1 MSAPGAGPLIFLVA
15 GEPSG
20 DVLGARLM
28 TALKTRSPAPP
39 RFAGVGG
46 ERMTAEGLD
55 SLFPM
60 SEMSIMGYLE
70 VVPKIP
76 RVLARVRETAAAARH
91 MRPDVV
97 ITIDAPDFSFR
108 VARRLAG
115 AEIPLIHYVAPQVWA
130 HRPGRSAKIAEFLDH
145 LLAILPFEP
154 PYFEAVG
161 LPCSFVGH
169 AIVEEGAHKGDGAGF
184 RARHGISPEAPLVC
198 VLPGSRHGEVS
209 RHLPIF
215 GAALGLLASRY
226 PGLCAVVPTVTAVA
240 DEVTAACGDWPVTA
254 HVVVGRDE
262 KYDAIAASRVA
273 LAASGTVALELAIAG
288 TPMVIAYKT
297 NALTAWLARRMVRVS
312 YACLVN
318 LILDRPV
325 VPEFIQENCRPDLL
339 AEAVAALYD
348 DGDARAAQIAGG
360 RQAAE
365 SLGLGGTPPSDRAAD
380 TVLKVIAEGP
390 RARC

>member
-1 MSAPGAGPLIFLVA
+1 MSVAEAGPLIFLVA

-28 TALKTRSPAPP
+28 AAFKARSPAPP

-60 SEMSIMGYLE
+60 SELSIMGYLE
-70 VVPKIP
+70 VVLKIP
-76 RVLARVRETAAAARH
+76 RVLARVRETAAAARQV
-91 MRPDVV
+91 RPDAV

-115 AEIPLIHYVAPQVWA
+115 AGIPLIHYVAPQVWA

-154 PYFEAVG
+154 PYFEDVG

-169 AIVEEGAHKGDGAGF
+169 AIVEEDADKGDGERF
-184 RARHGISPEAPLVC
+184 RASHGVLPEAPLVC
-198 VLPGSRHGEVS
+198 VLPGSRRGEVS

-215 GAALGLLASRY
+215 GATLGLLAARY
-226 PGLCAVVPTVTAVA
+226 PGLSAVVPTMTSVA
-240 DEVTAACGDWPVTA
+240 DEVTSACADWPVAA
-254 HVVVGRDE
+254 HVIVGRDE

-297 NALTAWLARRMVRVS
+297 NALTAWLARRMVRVP
-312 YACLVN
+312 YACLIN
-318 LILDRPV
+318 LILDSPV
-325 VPEFIQENCRPDLL
+325 VPEFIQEDCRPVLL

-348 DGDARAAQIAGG
+348 DGDARAAQIASG
-360 RQAAE
+360 RHVAE
-365 SLGLGGTPPSDRAAD
+365 SLGLGGVQPSDRAAD
-380 TVLKVIAEGP
+380 TVLKVIAQGP
-390 RARC
+390 RVR

>member
-1 MSAPGAGPLIFLVA
+1 MSVAETGFLIFLVA

-28 TALKTRSPAPP
+28 AALKERSPVPP

-60 SEMSIMGYLE
+60 SELSIMGYLE

-76 RVLARVRETAAAARH
+76 RVLARVRETAAAAQQ
-91 MRPDVV
+91 MRPDAV

-115 AEIPLIHYVAPQVWA
+115 AGIPLIHYVAPQVWA

-169 AIVEEGAHKGDGAGF
+169 AIVEESAHEGDGEGF

-215 GAALGLLASRY
+215 GVALGLLAAR
-226 PGLCAVVPTVTAVA
+226 
-240 DEVTAACGDWPVTA
+240 WPVTA

-273 LAASGTVALELAIAG
+273 LAASGTIALELAIAG

-297 NALTAWLARRMVRVS
+297 NTVTAWLARRMVRVP

-318 LILDRPV
+318 LILDSPV
-325 VPEFIQENCRPDLL
+325 VPEFVQEDCRADLL
-339 AEAVAALYD
+339 ADAVAALYD
-348 DGDARAAQIAGG
+348 DGDARAMQISSG
-360 RQAAE
+360 RQAAK
-365 SLGLGGTPPSDRAAD
+365 SLGLGGMPPSDRAAD

-390 RARC
+390 RIR

>member
-1 MSAPGAGPLIFLVA
+1 VSGAEAGPLIFLVA

-28 TALKTRSPAPP
+28 AALKERSPVPP

-60 SEMSIMGYLE
+60 SELSIMGYLE

-76 RVLARVRETAAAARH
+76 RVLARVRETAAAARQ
-91 MRPDVV
+91 MRPAAV

-115 AEIPLIHYVAPQVWA
+115 AGIPLIHYVAPQVWA

-169 AIVEEGAHKGDGAGF
+169 AIVEEGAHEGDGAGF
-184 RARHGISPEAPLVC
+184 RARRGISPEAPLVC

-215 GAALGLLASRY
+215 GAALGLLSSRY
-226 PGLCAVVPTVTAVA
+226 PGLSAVVPTVAAVA
-240 DEVTAACGDWPVTA
+240 DEVTAACADWPVTT

-297 NALTAWLARRMVRVS
+297 NALTAWLARRMVRVP

-318 LILDRPV
+318 LILDSPI
-325 VPEFIQENCRPDLL
+325 VPEFIQDDCRADLL
-339 AEAVAALYD
+339 AEAIAVLCD
-348 DGDARAAQIAGG
+348 DGDARAAQITGG

-380 TVLKVIAEGP
+380 TVLRVIAEGP
-390 RARC
+390 RVR

>member
-1 MSAPGAGPLIFLVA
+1 MSLAEAGPLIFLVA

-28 TALKTRSPAPP
+28 AALKARSPALP

-60 SEMSIMGYLE
+60 RELSIMGYLE

-76 RVLARVRETAAAARH
+76 RVLARVRETAAAARR
-91 MRPDVV
+91 MRPDAV

-115 AEIPLIHYVAPQVWA
+115 AGIPLIHYVAPQVWA

-161 LPCSFVGH
+161 LPCSYVGH
-169 AIVEEGAHKGDGAGF
+169 AIVEEDAHQGDGEGF
-184 RARHGISPEAPLVC
+184 RIRHGISPDAPLIC

-215 GAALGLLASRY
+215 GATLGLIAARY
-226 PGLCAVVPTVTAVA
+226 HGLSAVVPTVAAVA
-240 DEVTAACGDWPVTA
+240 DAVTAGCADWPVPS

-297 NALTAWLARRMVRVS
+297 NVLTAWLARRMVRVS

-318 LILDRPV
+318 LILDSPV
-325 VPEFIQENCRPDLL
+325 VPEFIQEDCRADLL

-360 RQAAE
+360 RQAAK
-365 SLGLGGTPPSDRAAD
+365 SLGFGGTPPSDRAAD

-390 RARC
+390 RAR

>member
-1 MSAPGAGPLIFLVA
+1 MSDTGSGPLIFLVA

-20 DVLGARLM
+20 DVLGGRLM
-28 TALKTRSPAPP
+28 AALKARSPSPP

-46 ERMTAEGLD
+46 ERMTAEGLQ

-60 SEMSIMGYLE
+60 SELSVMGYLE

-76 RVLARVRETAAAARH
+76 RLLARVRETAAAAGNP
-91 MRPDVV
+91 RPDAVV
-97 ITIDAPDFSFR
+97 TIDAPDFSFR

-115 AEIPLIHYVAPQVWA
+115 AGIPLIHYVAPQVWA
-130 HRPGRSAKIAEFLDH
+130 HRPGRSAKIAAFLDH
-145 LLAILPFEP
+145 VLAILPFEP

-169 AIVEEGAHKGDGAGF
+169 AIVEEGAERGDGAAF
-184 RARHGISPEAPLVC
+184 RARHGIAGDAPLIC

-209 RHLPIF
+209 RHLPVF
-215 GAALGLLASRY
+215 GATLGLLAERY
-226 PGLCAVVPTVTAVA
+226 PGLRAAVPTVPAVA
-240 DEVTAACGDWPVTA
+240 DAVAAACADWPVDV

-273 LAASGTVALELAIAG
+273 LAASGTIALELAIAG

-318 LILDRPV
+318 LVLDRPV
-325 VPEFIQENCRPDLL
+325 VPEFIQEDCRAELL
-339 AEAVAALYD
+339 ADAVAGLYD
-348 DGDARAAQIAGG
+348 PGDAREAQIVDG

-365 SLGLGGTPPSDRAAD
+365 MLGLGGASPSDRAAD
-380 TVLKVIAEGP
+380 AVLKVIAEGP
-390 RARC
+390 RTR